1 MESVKAWQ
9 ENLSIPTY
17 ETGPQD
23 VHPMFLENRVYQGSS
38 GAVYPYGVTDT
49 LSEQKTLKQWQ
60 GVWLE
65 NDYIKVLILPELG
78 GRVHRAW
85 DKIKQRDF
93 VYHNEVI
100 KPALVGLLGP
110 WISGG
115 IEFNWPQHHRP
126 TTFMPVDFS
135 IESHDDGSQTVWVGE
150 TEPMHGL
157 QVMTGF
163 TLRPDR
169 AALEIGSRVYNGNAT
184 PRHFLWWA
192 NPAVK
197 GGEGHQSVF
206 PPDVTAVFD
215 HGKRA
220 VSSFPIATGT
230 YYKVDYSVGVDISRY
245 KNVPVP
251 TSYMAEKS
259 EYDFVGAWCHDED
272 GGLLHVANHHIAP
285 GKKQWSWGYSEFG
298 QAWDKSLTDENGPY
312 IELMTG
318 IFADNQPDFTWL
330 DAYEEKRFE
339 QYFLPYHSLGM
350 VQNASRDAV
359 LKLQRSHEGIEWGL
373 YAIASLA
380 EHRLTVREEGRKDA
394 LLDEAISLTPA
405 SAIQGVL
412 QQAAPGRLTIE
423 LINAQGKC
431 VLRYQEHQPTAVPL
445 PEVATAPLAAEEIA
459 SADEAWFIGQHL
471 EQYHHASRSPFDYY
485 LRGVALDPLDYR
497 CNLALAMLEYNRAD
511 FARTVDYATQA
522 LKRAHRLNKNPQCGQ
537 ASLIRA
543 SAYERQ
549 EKWHEAEEDFWRAV
563 WSGNSKAGG
572 YYGLAR
578 LAARRGEN
586 EAGLDFC
593 QQSLLACPTNQ
604 DVLCLQNLLLLQSGK
619 QREAR
624 EQREKL
630 LRDYPLNPTLWWLS
644 WFDERSET
652 RYSQWRGMCRGRDI
666 NALLTAGQLLSWGM
680 PALAA
685 EMLDALQCQQTLA
698 LYLQA
703 SLKQPQER
711 ATLIE
716 QARAVFPQFVRFP
729 NTLTEVA
736 ALENLEECWF
746 ARHLL
751 ACFHYHK
758 GSYDKAIE
766 LWQRCVEMEPE
777 FADAWRGLAIH
788 AWNKLH
794 DPQKAV
800 RYLDTACALAP
811 HDPRLLFERDLLDK
825 LMGIAP
831 EQRLARLEQHQPCAL
846 QRDDMTAELLN
857 LWHLTGE
864 TAKAADILATRKFH
878 PWEGGEGKITGQF
891 ILNQLLRAWQCIQQK
906 QPQSAQTLLRAA
918 LHYPENLSEGRLP
931 GQTDNDIWFFLALSA
946 QASGDEAE
954 ATRCLRMAATGD
966 RTINIHSY
974 YNDQPVDYLFWQGL
988 ALKMLGEKQAS
999 EQLFSEM
1006 KQWAQHMAKS
1016 SIEADFFAV
1025 SQPDLLSLYAD
1036 LQQQH
1041 REKCLM
1047 VEALA
1052 AAGLGDIE
1060 AWENASRALSTLNPA
1075 WPKAALFREVMPA
1088 VQQWVKS

>member
-1 MESVKAWQ
+1 MNPVKVWQ
-9 ENLSIPTY
+9 ETVSIPTY

-23 VHPMFLENRVYQGSS
+23 IHPMFLENRVYQGSS

-49 LSEQKTLKQWQ
+49 LSEHKTLKQWHA
-60 GVWLE
+60 VWLE
-65 NDYIKVLILPELG
+65 NDYLKVMILPELG

-85 DKIKQRDF
+85 DKVGQRDF

-126 TTFMPVDFS
+126 TTYMPVDFT
-135 IESHDDGSQTVWVGE
+135 IEAHDDGAQTVWVGE

-169 AALEIGSRVYNGNAT
+169 AALEIGSRVYNANVT

-220 VSSFPIATGT
+220 VSAFPIATGT
-230 YYKVDYSVGVDISRY
+230 YYKVDYSAGVDISRY

-259 EYDFVGAWCHDED
+259 EYDFVGAWSHDEN

-298 QAWDKSLTDENGPY
+298 QAWDKSLTDNNGPY

-359 LKLQRSHEGIEWGL
+359 IKLQRTPQGIDWGL
-373 YAIASLA
+373 YAIAPLRG
-380 EHRLTVREEGRKDA
+380 HRLVIREVANREP
-394 LLDEAISLTPA
+394 LLDNAVELMPA
-405 SAIQGVL
+405 TAVQGVL
-412 QQAAPGRLTIE
+412 NGINPARMTIE
-423 LINAQGKC
+423 LINAKGKTM
-431 VLRYQEHQPTAVPL
+431 LRYQEHQPAELPL
-445 PEVATAPLAAEEIA
+445 PEVAKAPLPAAEITHV
-459 SADEAWFIGQHL
+459 DEAWFIGQHL

-485 LRGVALDPLDYR
+485 LQGVTLDPLDYR
-497 CNLALAMLEYNRAD
+497 CNLALAILEYNRAD
-511 FARTVDYATQA
+511 YHRAIDYASQA
-522 LKRAHRLNKNPQCGQ
+522 LKRAHGLNNNPQCGQ

-543 SAYERQ
+543 SAYERLEQ
-549 EKWHEAEEDFWRAV
+549 WHDAEEDFWRAV

-578 LAARRGEN
+578 LAARAFDDD
-586 EAGLDFC
+586 AGLDFC
-593 QQSLLACPTNQ
+593 RQSLIASPTNQ
-604 DVLCLQNLLLLQSGK
+604 DVLGLQNLLLLRSGRQTEARR
-619 QREAR
+619 QRES
-624 EQREKL
+624 L
-630 LRDYPLNPTLWWLS
+630 LRDYPLNPTFWWLNWHDDRTES
-644 WFDERSET
+644 RLA
-652 RYSQWRGMCRGRDI
+652 QWRRICGGRDV
-666 NALLTAGQLLSWGM
+666 NALLTAGQLISWGM
-680 PALAA
+680 PQLAS
-685 EMLDALQCQQTLA
+685 EMLTLLGCERTLA

-703 SLKQPQER
+703 SLMPQGER
-711 ATLIE
+711 AAWVE
-716 QARAVFPQFVRFP
+716 RAREAFPAFVRFP
-729 NTLTEVA
+729 NTLMEVA
-736 ALENLEECWF
+736 ALESIEECGF

-751 ACFHYHK
+751 ACFHYSK
-758 GSYDKAIE
+758 RNYEKATA
-766 LWQRCVEMEPE
+766 LWQRCVEMEPG
-777 FADAWRGLAIH
+777 FADGWRGLAIH
-788 AWNKLH
+788 AWNKQQ
-794 DPQKAV
+794 DGAQAA
-800 RYLDTACALAP
+800 RYLDTACHLAP
-811 HDPRLLFERDLLDK
+811 QDARLLFERDLLDK
-825 LMGIAP
+825 LTGVAA
-831 EQRLARLEQHQPCAL
+831 QTRLARLETHLSCAL
-846 QRDDMTAELLN
+846 KRDDMTAELLN

-864 TAKAADILATRKFH
+864 TGKAAEILATRKFH

-891 ILNQLLRAWQCIQQK
+891 ILNQLLRAWQQIVHQ
-906 QPQSAQTLLRAA
+906 QPQSAAVLLQTA

-931 GQTDNDIWFFLALSA
+931 GQTDNDIWFALAVCA
-946 QASGDEAE
+946 RMQGDEAE
-954 ATRCLRMAATGD
+954 ALRCLRLAATGD
-966 RTINIHSY
+966 RTINIHNY
-974 YNDQPVDYLFWQGL
+974 YNDQPIDYLFWQGL
-988 ALKMLGEKQAS
+988 ALKMLGEQQAS
-999 EQLFSEM
+999 AQLFTEM
-1006 KQWAQHMAKS
+1006 KQWAQQWTKS
-1016 SIEADFFAV
+1016 RIEADFFAV

-1052 AAGLGDIE
+1052 AAGLGDIQ
-1060 AWENASRALSTLNPA
+1060 WYENARQALEKLNPA
-1075 WPKAALFREVMPA
+1075 WPKAALFAQVMP
-1088 VQQWVKS
+1088 VVMSLVH

>member
-1 MESVKAWQ
+1 MTPVKVWQ
-9 ENLSIPTY
+9 ERVEIPTY

-23 VHPMFLENRVYQGSS
+23 IHPMFLENRVYQGSS

-49 LSEQKTLKQWQ
+49 LSEQKTLKSWQ
-60 GVWLE
+60 AVWLE
-65 NDYIKVLILPELG
+65 NDYIKVMILPELG

-85 DKIKQRDF
+85 DKVKQRDF

-126 TTFMPVDFS
+126 TTFMPVDFTL
-135 IESHDDGSQTVWVGE
+135 EAHEDGAQTVWVGE

-169 AALEIGSRVYNGNAT
+169 AALEIASRVYNGNAT

-220 VSSFPIATGT
+220 VSAFPIATGT
-230 YYKVDYSVGVDISRY
+230 YYKVDYSAGVDISRY

-259 EYDFVGAWCHDED
+259 QYDFVGAWCHDED

-285 GKKQWSWGYSEFG
+285 GKKQWSWGHSEFG
-298 QAWDKSLTDENGPY
+298 QAWDKSLTDNNGPY

-359 LKLQRSHEGIEWGL
+359 IKLQRSKRGIEWGL
-373 YAIASLA
+373 YAISPLNGYRLA
-380 EHRLTVREEGRKDA
+380 IREIGKCNA
-394 LLDEAISLTPA
+394 LLDDAVALMPA
-405 SAIQGVL
+405 TAIQGVL
-412 QQAAPGRLTIE
+412 HGINPERLTIE
-423 LINAQGKC
+423 LSDADGNI
-431 VLRYQEHQPTAVPL
+431 VLSYQEHQPQALPL
-445 PEVATAPLAAEEIA
+445 PDVAKAPLAAQDIT
-459 SADEAWFIGQHL
+459 STDEAWFIGQHL

-511 FARTVDYATQA
+511 FPQAVVYASQA
-522 LKRAHRLNKNPQCGQ
+522 LKRAHALNKNPQCGQ

-549 EKWHEAEEDFWRAV
+549 GQYQQAEEDFWRAV

-578 LAARRGEN
+578 LAARNGN
-586 EAGLDFC
+586 FDAGLDFC
-593 QQSLLACPTNQ
+593 QQSLRACPTNQ
-604 DVLCLQNLLLLQSGK
+604 EVLCLHNLLLVLSGR
-619 QREAR
+619 QDNAR
-624 EQREKL
+624 VQREKL
-630 LRDYPLNPTLWWLS
+630 LRDYPLNATLWWLN
-644 WFDERSET
+644 WFDGRSE
-652 RYSQWRGMCRGRDI
+652 SALAQWRGLCQGRDV
-666 NALLTAGQLLSWGM
+666 NALMTAGQLINWGM
-680 PALAA
+680 PTLAA
-685 EMLDALQCQQTLA
+685 EMLNALDCQRTLP

-703 SLKQPQER
+703 SLLPKAER
-711 ATLIE
+711 GELVAKAID
-716 QARAVFPQFVRFP
+716 VFPQFVRFP
-729 NTLTEVA
+729 NTLEEVA
-736 ALENLEECWF
+736 ALESIEECWF

-751 ACFHYHK
+751 ACFYYNK
-758 GSYDKAIE
+758 RSYNKAIAF
-766 LWQRCVEMEPE
+766 WQRCVEMSPE
-777 FADAWRGLAIH
+777 FADGWRGLAIH
-788 AWNKLH
+788 AWNKQH
-794 DPQKAV
+794 DYELAA
-800 RYLDTACALAP
+800 RYLDNAYQLAP
-811 HDPRLLFERDLLDK
+811 QDARLLFERDLLDK
-825 LMGIAP
+825 LSGATP
-831 EQRLARLEQHQPCAL
+831 EKRLARLENNLEIAL
-846 QRDDMTAELLN
+846 KRDDMTAELPN
-857 LWHLTGE
+857 LWHLTGQ
-864 TAKAADILATRKFH
+864 ADKAADILATRKFH
-878 PWEGGEGKITGQF
+878 PWEGGEGKVTSQF
-891 ILNQLLRAWQCIQQK
+891 ILNQLLRAWQHLDAR
-906 QPQSAQTLLRAA
+906 QPQQACELLHAA

-931 GQTDNDIWFFLALSA
+931 GQTDNDIWFWQAICANA
-946 QASGDEAE
+946 QGDETE
-954 ATRCLRMAATGD
+954 ATRCLRLAATGD

-974 YNDQPVDYLFWQGL
+974 YNDQPVDYLFWQGM
-988 ALKMLGEKQAS
+988 ALRLLGEQQTAQ
-999 EQLFSEM
+999 QLFSEM
-1006 KQWAQHMAKS
+1006 KQWAQEMAKT

-1025 SQPDLLSLYAD
+1025 SQPDLLSLYGD

-1041 REKCLM
+1041 KEKCLM
-1047 VEALA
+1047 VAMLA
-1052 AAGLGDIE
+1052 SAGLGE
-1060 AWENASRALSTLNPA
+1060 VAQYESARAELTAINPA
-1075 WPKAALFREVMPA
+1075 WPKAALFTTVMPFIFNR
-1088 VQQWVKS
+1088 VH